1 MRLFPRGGGGV
12 IKASLWSWE
21 WKGEGGR
28 VGVEGTKKKKSM
40 GWVSLKG
47 LSAFGIMIQ
56 WKYCVADCC
65 RIFLHRRKNYSP
77 WWSVNVFLFLPVL
90 SIVKTASAYLLSPQN
105 IRRVPCL
112 FTSISVLWLQWASTP
127 SPLPCFS
134 GDSPHPEWDV
144 IATIGLYNIVHKSS
158 LCECTFDKVYLFICK
173 HLIINRQ
180 YI

>member
-1 MRLFPRGGGGV
+1 
-12 IKASLWSWE
+12 
-21 WKGEGGR
+21 
-28 VGVEGTKKKKSM
+28 M

-90 SIVKTASAYLLSPQN
+90 STVKTASAHLLSPQN

-112 FTSISVLWLQWASTP
+112 SMSISVLWLQWASPP

-158 LCECTFDKVYLFICK
+158 LCECTFDKVYLFIFILKIKFFLKISSPIFWWWLWGGGGGRAVDESTHK
-173 HLIINRQ
+173 H
-180 YI
+180 